1 MKLRGDMPKTHPSK
15 SISRRTAMTLMGSAA
30 FAAGA
35 PDAFAQG
42 AAEYPSGP
50 VKIIVP
56 FAPGGATDVVARIF
70 IDVLTPRWGNKT
82 IIIDNRPGAGTA
94 IGANA
99 VAKAAPDGLTLG
111 MIVTSFM
118 TNAAV
123 NPNLPYDSEK
133 DFTPLG
139 LIAMQPLAL
148 CVNNSFPANNLAE
161 FIEVAKK
168 SPVPLQFTSPGP
180 RGSAHL
186 AGELLKIR
194 AGIDMQHIS
203 YSGGAPALTDVI
215 ANRVPIIFEVWH
227 SARRYVVTGDL
238 KLIAGLGAQRLHD
251 EPSVPTVAETF
262 PGFDV
267 VASQA
272 VVGPAGIPTPI
283 VDKISADI
291 RAVVTSPEFAE
302 KTKHLG
308 IEPTAMTPQEL
319 GDWIKA
325 EIARWRSH
333 RDQSEYQSGVA
344 SEPHGRTGCRLRGH
358 ERMWPDRRFHTLV
371 IPAEAG
377 IQSGPKRA
385 PR

>member
-1 MKLRGDMPKTHPSK
+1 MPNSDRSA
-15 SISRRTAMTLMGSAA
+15 SITRRSAVTLIGSAA
-30 FAAGA
+30 IAAGA
-35 PDAFAQG
+35 PHAFAQG
-42 AAEYPSGP
+42 AADYPSGP

-70 IDVLTPRWGNKT
+70 IDVLAPRWGNKT
-82 IIIDNRPGAGTA
+82 ILIDNRPGAGTA

-99 VAKAAPDGLTLG
+99 VAKAAPDGQTLG

-148 CVNNSFPANNLAE
+148 CVNKSFPANTLAE

-168 SPVPLQFTSPGP
+168 SPMPLQFTSPGP

-227 SARRYVVTGDL
+227 SAKRYVVSGDL

-251 EPSVPTVAETF
+251 EPNVPTVGETF
-262 PGFDV
+262 PGYDV

-272 VVGPAGIPTPI
+272 VVGPAGMPKAL
-283 VDKISADI
+283 VDKIGADI

-308 IEPTAMTPQEL
+308 IEPMAMTPQEL

-325 EIARWRSH
+325 EIARWR
-333 RDQSEYQSGVA
+333 DIA
-344 SEPHGRTGCRLRGH
+344 T
-358 ERMWPDRRFHTLV
+358 
-371 IPAEAG
+371 
-377 IQSGPKRA
+377 RA
-385 PR
+385 NIKVE